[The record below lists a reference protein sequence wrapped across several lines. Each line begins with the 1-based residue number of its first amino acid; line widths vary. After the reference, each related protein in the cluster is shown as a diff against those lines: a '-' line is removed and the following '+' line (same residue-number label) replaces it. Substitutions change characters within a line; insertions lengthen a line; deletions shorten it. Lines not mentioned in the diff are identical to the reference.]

1 MYRVQAYILKRNKR
15 EHLNYIFYEES
26 ISYSKRLTNIN
37 RVFAK
42 F

>member
-1 MYRVQAYILKRNKR
+1 MDRVQAYILNRNR
-15 EHLNYIFYEES
+15 EN
-26 ISYSKRLTNIN
+26 ISYYKRLTNIN